1 MLKDTALGKRKALS
15 NPYLK
20 RHQKRRANKPLTSN
34 EVGLRYGFRSGLEE
48 RIATELET
56 ESVVFEFEE
65 TKLEYTK
72 PQKVH
77 TYTPDF
83 YLPKQE
89 IFIETKGLFT
99 SADRQK
105 MRLVKEQHP
114 DLDIRFIFNNS
125 KSRISKKSKTTYGM
139 WCDKYGFPFADK
151 HLPQEW
157 L

>member
-1 MLKDTALGKRKALS
+1 MS

-20 RHQKRRANKPLTSN
+20 RQQKRRASKPLTSN

-48 RIATELET
+48 RIASELQT
-56 ESVVFEFEE
+56 ESVEFEFEE

-83 YLPKQE
+83 YLPKQQ

-114 DLDIRFIFNNS
+114 DLDIRFILIIQSHVSVRSQKLLTVCGVINTDFLMLTNTCHRS
-125 KSRISKKSKTTYGM
+125 GY
-139 WCDKYGFPFADK
+139 
-151 HLPQEW
+151 E
-157 L
+157 